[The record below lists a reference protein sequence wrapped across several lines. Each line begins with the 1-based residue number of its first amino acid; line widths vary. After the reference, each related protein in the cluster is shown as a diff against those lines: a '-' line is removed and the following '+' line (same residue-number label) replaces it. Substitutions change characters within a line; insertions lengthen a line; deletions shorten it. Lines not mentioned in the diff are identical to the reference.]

1 MMNPTMNMT
10 ISLSFVVYV
19 LENKLTGQFS
29 LKKMTAAIGFPVYA
43 EDLPHRP
50 EWRGFILSVPSS
62 AVQTVNPSGLEYNH
76 GEGQPEPL
84 KRGFSM
90 AFGLKTFRCTPYKPP
105 LKATCRMIVRAERDE
120 RPHEREKH

>member
-1 MMNPTMNMT
+1 MNPTMNMT

-50 EWRGFILSVPSS
+50 EWRGFIIGSVVRRADS
-62 AVQTVNPSGLEYNH
+62 AS
-76 GEGQPEPL
+76 
-84 KRGFSM
+84 
-90 AFGLKTFRCTPYKPP
+90 FRVG
-105 LKATCRMIVRAERDE
+105 I
-120 RPHEREKH
+120 